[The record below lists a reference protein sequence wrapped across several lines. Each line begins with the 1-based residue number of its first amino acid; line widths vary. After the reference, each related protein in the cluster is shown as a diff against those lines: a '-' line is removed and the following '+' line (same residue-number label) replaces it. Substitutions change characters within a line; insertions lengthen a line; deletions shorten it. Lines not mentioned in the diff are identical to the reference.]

1 MSIQC
6 ASIRS
11 REHPGERCSCKAQA
25 GTEWCGKHKTA
36 MRRFVLAAAG
46 AAVSDTIQHAELSQ
60 PPRTDKTPTAK
71 RPVPATEDIPRI
83 AAPIF
88 RAWRRWMH
96 RRAGPL
102 LLERTESN
110 NPYDFFSGDPVAEIP
125 LRDFISFVDGKGK
138 GYIMDI
144 KSAVSLM
151 EHAATNNETPTNPFN
166 RDPLPP
172 TFHRRL
178 TLHGAGAA
186 RPKAWTGLKAA
197 TEVQTLSLAVTD
209 LFRAIE
215 DLGYYTDPAWFLALD
230 RIALQR
236 FYMELAD
243 IWHHRASLSVQDQQR
258 IVPPPAAA
266 FGVSVNGALIMQQKA
281 LRPLLIKTCTQLVS
295 AAANRSDKQLGVMY
309 VLGALSIVSAGAGTA
324 YPWLVEMFAPG
335 RVTRLVNGQLIVLHP
350 SVLAY

>member
-1 MSIQC
+1 MSTQC
-6 ASIRS
+6 VSIRS
-11 REHPGERCSCKAQA
+11 REHPGERCSNKAHA
-25 GTEWCGKHKTA
+25 GTDWCGKHKVA
-36 MRRFVLAAAG
+36 QRRFVPTLVAAE
-46 AAVSDTIQHAELSQ
+46 AALDIIAHLPAVRSCERLDTAVAVG
-60 PPRTDKTPTAK
+60 TA
-71 RPVPATEDIPRI
+71 AQT
-83 AAPIF
+83 IF
-88 RAWRRWMH
+88 RTWRRWLA

-102 LLERTESN
+102 LWARAESN
-110 NPYDFFSGDPVAEIP
+110 NPCDFFSGDPAAEIP

-151 EHAATNNETPTNPFN
+151 EHAVTSGEIPTNPFN

-172 TFHRRL
+172 AFHSRL
-178 TLHGAGAA
+178 ARHGVGAA
-186 RPKAWTGLKAA
+186 KPKAWTGLKAA
-197 TEVQTLSLAVTD
+197 TEAQTLGLAVTD

-215 DLGYYTDPAWFLALD
+215 DLGYYTDPEWFIALD
-230 RIALQR
+230 RINLQR

-243 IWHHRASLSVQDQQR
+243 IWHHRASLSAQDRQR
-258 IVPPPAAA
+258 IVPAPATA